1 MMMLLITLTIY
12 IYKYT
17 VFKRSIIEHIRNI
30 TLLCRCVA
38 PVLILM
44 LFNHIVD
51 TLLTKNKQE
60 TMKDYV

>member
-17 VFKRSIIEHIRNI
+17 ILKRIIIEHIRNI
-30 TLLCRCVA
+30 TLLCRYVA
-38 PVLILM
+38 PVIILM
-44 LFNHIVD
+44 LLNLIVA
-51 TLLTKNKQE
+51 TLLTKNEQE